1 MVVTVAAVAL
11 SQIAKTLQK
20 LDWKFGEIWQILLIK
35 PATVWQILNTQ
46 VHAVWVPKDYGH
58 QQPCYVLPPNSFG
71 GKYNL
76 IQIHRQI
83 IHQSDGISIRN
94 WLKSSPPAFFIW
106 NLKLFFIPAD
116 SRAKLDLQLETM
128 VLLFLPLYFT
138 CSDWKRKYN
147 LNLQK
152 LAHIKWT
159 YFWRF

>member
-1 MVVTVAAVAL
+1 MVGTVAAVAL
-11 SQIAKTLQK
+11 SQIAKILQK
-20 LDWKFGEIWQILLIK
+20 LDWKFSEIWQILLK

-46 VHAVWVPKDYGH
+46 VHAVWVPTDYGH
-58 QQPCYVLPPNSFG
+58 QQPRYVLPPNSFS

-83 IHQSDGISIRN
+83 IHQSYRISIRN

-106 NLKLFFIPAD
+106 NLNRFLF
-116 SRAKLDLQLETM
+116 QLTAEQNWIYSWKQWC
-128 VLLFLPLYFT
+128 LYSSPYIFLAVT
-138 CSDWKRKYN
+138 GNGSN